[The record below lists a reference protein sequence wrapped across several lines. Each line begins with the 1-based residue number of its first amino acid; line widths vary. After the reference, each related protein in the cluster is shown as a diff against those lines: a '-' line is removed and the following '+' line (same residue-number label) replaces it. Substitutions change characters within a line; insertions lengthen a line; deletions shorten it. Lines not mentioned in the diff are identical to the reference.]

1 MAWLTAA
8 MIATTVLSAGSQ
20 VAQGIAQRKAANA
33 SENDAARMAADAK
46 ARGEEEVARYR
57 RELAQVVG
65 RQRAA
70 TAANGVVLG
79 RDSAGQVV
87 ADAQRLGEIDVE
99 TIRANAYREAL
110 GITSQS
116 AQQAR
121 ALRTASAASFTG
133 AAGTALTG
141 GLDAWQVYRSGRG
154 VSVPSMAALP
164 APGAR
169 VADTLGGRPSTSIGL
184 GGR

>member
-1 MAWLTAA
+1 MAWITAA
-8 MIATTVLSAGSQ
+8 VIASTVLQAGSM
-20 VAQGIAQRKAANA
+20 VAQGVAQGRAADQ
-33 SENDAARMAADAK
+33 SEKDAARMAADAK
-46 ARGEEEVARYR
+46 ARGEEEVARYQ
-57 RELAQVVG
+57 RELAQVIG

-87 ADAQRLGEIDVE
+87 ADAERLGADDVA
-99 TIRANAYREAL
+99 TIRANAMREAL

-121 ALRTASAASFTG
+121 ALRTASAASYAG

-141 GLDAWQVYRSGRG
+141 SLDAWQIYRGGRG
-154 VSVPSMAALP
+154 VSLNSLP
-164 APGAR
+164 ALRPATR
-169 VADTLGGRPSTSIGL
+169 AADTLPARPSTTIGL